1 MDYLKKELNK
11 LFPLALLFG
20 AIGGV
25 LLILVANV
33 FEPGKLN
40 LLSSYISVVGGS
52 VYVLNR
58 MRYKKELIGSVL
70 YGFLVYSVMTSI
82 AYLDLLMNAN
92 PHYSNPLF
100 EQFGFF
106 AMIFVGTILLSGAI
120 VLLFRKQLIS

>member
-25 LLILVANV
+25 LLIFVANV

-40 LLSSYISVVGGS
+40 LLTSYAAVVGAS

-58 MRYKKELIGSVL
+58 MRYKKELVGSLL
-70 YGFLVYSVMTSI
+70 YGFLVYSVMTFI
-82 AYLDLLMNAN
+82 AYIDLLMNAN
-92 PHYSNPLF
+92 PDYSNPLF
-100 EQFGFF
+100 EQVGFF
-106 AMIFVGTILLSGAI
+106 VMIFVGTVILSGGI